1 MAATHRLLR
10 GMRRLD
16 VRQSPTRNLG
26 LFFPSPEE
34 LEEMGKNDV
43 YPEGK
48 PETKN

>member
-1 MAATHRLLR
+1 MAAAHRLLR

-16 VRQSPTRNLG
+16 ARQSPTRNLG

-34 LEEMGKNDV
+34 FEEMGKNDV